1 MIKTPL
7 LFALAFPLF
16 AQLLLGQQG
25 FDFKT
30 LDPLAANATDK
41 TVVTLDADMLKMA
54 ANFLGSDSKDSASIK
69 SLTGNIKAIYVR
81 EYEYA
86 RPGQYNQADL
96 APLRA
101 YLAQPPWNKIVDS
114 TEGKGKEISEVYM
127 QPLPGNQLGGI
138 AVISLEPK
146 EVTVVLINGVINMDD
161 IRKLSGNMG
170 IPDLHTLM
178 DLKKPEDQ
186 NKKKKD

>member
-1 MIKTPL
+1 MIKPPL

-16 AQLLLGQQG
+16 AQQG

-54 ANFLGSDSKDSASIK
+54 ANFIGSDPKDSASIK
-69 SLTGNIKAIYVR
+69 SLIGNLKAIYVR

-86 RPGQYNQADL
+86 RSGQYNQADL
-96 APLRA
+96 GPLRA
-101 YLAQPPWNKIVDS
+101 YLSQPPWSKIVDS

-146 EVTVVLINGVINMDD
+146 ELTVVLINGVINMDD
-161 IRKLSGNMG
+161 IGKLGGNMG

-186 NKKKKD
+186 KTKKKD